1 VSRGDDSYT
10 DRTMV
15 LDAADLN
22 LEQLTPTEG
31 SERRAVVTV
40 LAGRRLG
47 ASFEVTQD
55 ITVLGRG
62 DEAQIR
68 LDDDGVSRTHARIVV
83 VDDAL
88 FLEDKGSTNGTF
100 VNGLKIT
107 KERLKHGDRIALGT
121 NTIVKFELQDQL
133 EARLGAEMY
142 QRATR
147 DPLTGL
153 HNRRF
158 FFERLREEFSFAQR
172 HGKPLSLII
181 FDVDHFKQV
190 NDNYGHTLGD
200 QVLREIGSLL
210 IALSRNEDVCCRYGG
225 EEFVVVA
232 RDLDRAKGV
241 AFAERI
247 RKGIGQH
254 PVSTGRQDLHVTVS
268 LGVATLDDMGFDTPE
283 QLLSEADGFLY
294 RAKDRGRNRVES
306 AASVSG

>member
-1 VSRGDDSYT
+1 
-10 DRTMV
+10 
-15 LDAADLN
+15 
-22 LEQLTPTEG
+22 
-31 SERRAVVTV
+31 V

-55 ITVLGRG
+55 ITILGRG
-62 DEAQIR
+62 DQAQIR
-68 LDDDGVSRTHARIVV
+68 LDDDGVSRTHARIVA
-83 VDDAL
+83 DIDAL
-88 FLEDKGSTNGTF
+88 VIEDQGSTNGTF
-100 VNGLKIT
+100 VNGLRVDT
-107 KERLKHGDRIALGT
+107 ARLKHGDRIALGT
-121 NTIVKFELQDQL
+121 NTIIKFELQDQL

-190 NDNYGHTLGD
+190 NDTYGHTLGD
-200 QVLREIGSLL
+200 QVLREIGALL
-210 IALSRNEDVCCRYGG
+210 IGLSRNEDVCCRYGG

-232 RDLDRAKGV
+232 RDLDQEKGI

-247 RKGIGQH
+247 RKGISQH
-254 PVSTGRQDLHVTVS
+254 PVSTGRQDLHITVS